1 MPSYPRRISI
11 PARRKRQTVVRQ
23 LAIFL
28 SRIGGHIGLP
38 FGRSL
43 VEEDLGAHWVAL
55 NIYVMLGDV
64 DPAATIPVGDS
75 KGRGFAGFTTVEA
88 LLKTVQDGWGR
99 WDRKTQARWCRT
111 LAEVTPYLLREKA
124 KPSREVLSPKPHPVR
139 VGTDRPGR
147 VTTAGRSRRSRSRR
161 PRSS

>member
-1 MPSYPRRISI
+1 MPSYPRQISI

-28 SRIGGHIGLP
+28 SRIGGRIGLP

-55 NIYVMLGDV
+55 NIYVMLGHV

-75 KGRGFAGFTTVEA
+75 KGRGFAGFTTVETV
-88 LLKTVQDGWGR
+88 LKTVQDGWGH
-99 WDRKTQARWCRT
+99 WDRSTQARWCRT
-111 LAEVTPYLLREKA
+111 LAEVTPYLLRDKA
-124 KPSREVLSPKPHPVR
+124 KTSREVLSPKPHPVR
-139 VGTDRPGR
+139 VGMDPPRR
-147 VTTAGRSRRSRSRR
+147 VTTAGRSRKSRSRR